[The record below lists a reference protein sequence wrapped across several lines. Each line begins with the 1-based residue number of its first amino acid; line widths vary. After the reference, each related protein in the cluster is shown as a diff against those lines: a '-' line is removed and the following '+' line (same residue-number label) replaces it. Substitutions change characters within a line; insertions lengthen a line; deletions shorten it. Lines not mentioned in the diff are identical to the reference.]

1 MRTRNDLYKI
11 AIYAVLITGVLIILF
26 PLYITLITSLK
37 TPQESA
43 RSFFALPRTLYLD
56 NFKSVVTKAH
66 YFTYFLNSII
76 VTVVSLTCE
85 MIVVPLFAYA
95 VSRNSGKKYYRIIYM
110 LTIFGIFVPFQAVML
125 PTIKLLSRTN
135 LLSLTGLILMYV
147 TYTFKKGAFLFV
159 GFLQS
164 VPRELEE
171 SAYMDGCTITQSY
184 RRIVFPLLQPMIA
197 TMIVIDGL
205 WIWNDFLLPLL
216 VLNKNSLQWTLQ
228 LFQFQFKNQY
238 SFDFNLAFASF
249 LLSML
254 PMIILYIFMQR
265 FIISGITKGAVKG

>member
-1 MRTRNDLYKI
+1 MITRNTISRI
-11 AIYAVLITGVLIILF
+11 AIYTVLITGILLILF

-43 RSFFALPRTLYLD
+43 RSFFALPRTIYLD

-135 LLSLTGLILMYV
+135 LLSITGLILMYV

>member
-1 MRTRNDLYKI
+1 MIKNVINKI
-11 AIYAVLITGVLIILF
+11 SIYILLALGVILILF
-26 PLYITLITSLK
+26 PMYITVITALK

-43 RSFFALPRTLYLD
+43 QNFFALPHGLYLD
-56 NFKSVVTKAH
+56 NFQKIIMKAH
-66 YFTYFLNSII
+66 YGRYFLNSFLITI
-76 VTVVSLTCE
+76 TSLIGE
-85 MIVVPLFAYA
+85 LLVVPLFAYS
-95 VSRNSGKKYYRIIYM
+95 VSRNMQKPLYKIMYT

-125 PTIKLLSRTN
+125 PTIKLLSN
-135 LLSLTGLILMYV
+135 LSLLNILGLILLYV

-164 VPRELEE
+164 IPKELEE
-171 SAYMDGCTITQSY
+171 SAFIDGCTLTQSFM
-184 RRIVFPLLQPMIA
+184 RIIFPLLQPMIA

-216 VLNKNSLQWTLQ
+216 VLNKDSMSWTLQ

-249 LLSML
+249 LMSML
-254 PMIILYIFMQR
+254 PMIVLYLFMQR

>member
-1 MRTRNDLYKI
+1 MTTRNTISRI
-11 AIYAVLITGVLIILF
+11 AIYTVLITGVLLILF

-43 RSFFALPRTLYLD
+43 QSFFALPKTLYLD

-66 YFTYFLNSII
+66 YFTYFFNSII

-95 VSRNSGKKYYRIIYM
+95 VSRNSNKKYYRIIYL

-125 PTIKLLSRTN
+125 PTIKLLSRTS
-135 LLSLTGLILMYV
+135 LLSIPGLILMYV

-265 FIISGITKGAVKG
+265 FIISGITRGAVKG

>member
-135 LLSLTGLILMYV
+135 LLSITGLILMYV